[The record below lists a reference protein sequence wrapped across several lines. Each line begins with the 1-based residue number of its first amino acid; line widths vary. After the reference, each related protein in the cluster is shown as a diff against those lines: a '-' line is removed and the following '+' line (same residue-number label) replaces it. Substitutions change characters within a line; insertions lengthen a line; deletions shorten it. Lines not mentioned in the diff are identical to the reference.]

1 MYRKE
6 INILIQIVHQVGFI
20 YKNDKTSLFGMGTIG
35 ASRKGLQYILKIKD
49 QMEHREFMF
58 CTKRCVA
65 AVKWQDNKPVMV
77 LFMYHSPKEVS

>member
-1 MYRKE
+1 
-6 INILIQIVHQVGFI
+6 
-20 YKNDKTSLFGMGTIG
+20 MGTIR
-35 ASRKGLQYILKIKD
+35 ASRKGLPFILKRKD

-77 LFMYHSPKEVS
+77 LSTYRVPRKSVE